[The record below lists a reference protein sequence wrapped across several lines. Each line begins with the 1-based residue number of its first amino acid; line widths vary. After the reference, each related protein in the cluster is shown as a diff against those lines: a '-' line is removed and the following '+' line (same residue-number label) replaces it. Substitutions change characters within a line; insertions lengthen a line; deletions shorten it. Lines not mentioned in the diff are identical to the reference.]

1 PAAIAEFQTALA
13 EHPERVGALQGLAI
27 AQYKT
32 GALADAAAKL
42 DQVLDQAPQ
51 NGTALLYGGLVA
63 LQQKQ
68 DELAAERLA
77 RFRAL
82 EPDPRFGAQV
92 DRALALVQTQPVSDE
107 VRTCVAT
114 SLQHAPR
121 ATRAPGRA
129 PSGPDVAPTPPGARP
144 APAKPGRA
152 PIAREQPRNG
162 PPTPL
167 RSARPGE
174 ARARLD
180 CPRAAPKWPPTPP
193 SARHAPA
200 KPGRPSIAREQ
211 PRNGPP
217 TPPRSERPRGRGGLL
232 DPTLLDVAPLHQEAA
247 VARELGASGLF

>member
-1 PAAIAEFQTALA
+1 VRAVALAAVAVVLTGCATAQSRGERALLRGDFPAAIAEFQTALA
-13 EHPERVGALQGLAI
+13 EHPERLGALQGLAI

-107 VRTCVAT
+107 VRTFVAT
-114 SLQHAPR
+114 SLEDAAR
-121 ATRAPGRA
+121 ATLELRA
-129 PSGPDVAPTPPGARP
+129 ARSE
-144 APAKPGRA
+144 A
-152 PIAREQPRNG
+152 
-162 PPTPL
+162 
-167 RSARPGE
+167 
-174 ARARLD
+174 ARAWAFYSYPVR
-180 CPRAAPKWPPTPP
+180 CYPT
-193 SARHAPA
+193 R
-200 KPGRPSIAREQ
+200 
-211 PRNGPP
+211 
-217 TPPRSERPRGRGGLL
+217 RGGLICL
-232 DPTLLDVAPLHQEAA
+232 
-247 VARELGASGLF
+247 

>member
-82 EPDPRFGAQV
+82 EPDPRFGPQV
-92 DRALALVQTQPVSDE
+92 DRAPLPDRRPSPPGAAALPAQ
-107 VRTCVAT
+107 
-114 SLQHAPR
+114 
-121 ATRAPGRA
+121 PGRA
-129 PSGPDVAPTPPGARP
+129 AIPREP
-144 APAKPGRA
+144 A
-152 PIAREQPRNG
+152 RNG
-162 PPTPL
+162 PPHPPALGTPQ
-167 RSARPGE
+167 RSQGAPRLPASRPE
-174 ARARLD
+174 M
-180 CPRAAPKWPPTPP
+180 APHTP
-193 SARHAPA
+193 
-200 KPGRPSIAREQ
+200 Q
-211 PRNGPP
+211 
-217 TPPRSERPRGRGGLL
+217 RSERPGERVALL
-232 DPTLLDVAPLHQEAA
+232 DPALL
-247 VARELGASGLF
+247 